1 MKRTLI
7 AAAALLASGAA
18 WADDCSNANTQTE
31 MNQCAAAQYQAVDK
45 KLNETWLQALKRASG
60 QQLELLKKA
69 QQAWISLRDADC
81 AFLASG
87 AEGGSM
93 QPMLISQCMTD
104 KSVEREAFLA
114 SLLQCEDGDQNC
126 PLPPAN

>member
-31 MNQCAAAQYQAVDK
+31 MNQCAAAQYQAADK
-45 KLNETWLQALKRASG
+45 KLNETWQQALKRASG
-60 QQLELLKKA
+60 QQQELLKKA

-114 SLLQCEDGDQNC
+114 SLLQCEDGDPNC

>member
-1 MKRTLI
+1 MKRILF
-7 AAAALLASGAA
+7 AVAALLASGAA
-18 WADDCSNANTQTE
+18 LAEDCSNANNQTE
-31 MNQCAAAQYQAVDK
+31 MNQCAAAQYQAAEK
-45 KLNETWLQALKRASG
+45 KLNETWEQALKRASG
-60 QQLELLKKA
+60 KQQELLKKA

-93 QPMLISQCMTD
+93 QPMLISQCMAD

-114 SLLQCEDGDQNC
+114 SLLQCEDGDQSC

>member
-31 MNQCAAAQYQAVDK
+31 MNQCAAAQYQAADK
-45 KLNETWLQALKRASG
+45 KLNETRQQALKRASG
-60 QQLELLKKA
+60 QQQELLKKA